1 MPPSFQTSKQNVG
14 SQLQPHIL
22 QLNPQWGL
30 FQYFDHTKWYFLD
43 LHHILSVRLPK
54 LLQYRHINFFLRVF
68 PLMLHTQNS
77 HNCKIKKWRLC
88 IILNI
93 YSDRMAEKI
102 FLAEYTCVIF
112 ENKWPQN
119 RNLKLLEKKKKT
131 EILLLSYT
139 LKNQVFVLYD
149 SFSNFSI
156 TAV

>member
-119 RNLKLLEKKKKT
+119 RNLKLLEKK
-131 EILLLSYT
+131 I
-139 LKNQVFVLYD
+139 NGNIAFVLYSKKS
-149 SFSNFSI
+149 SFCF
-156 TAV
+156 VWQLF